1 MPETRVVKIGEFTV
15 GVIHGHQVIPWGDM
29 EALSAVQRELDC
41 DILVYGHTHV
51 NKITAYDGKYFLN
64 PGSVT
69 GAFST
74 ISKYLTM
81 DQ

>member
-1 MPETRVVKIGEFTV
+1 VVKIGDFTV

-29 EALSAVQRELDC
+29 EALAAVQRELDC

-51 NKITAYDGKYFLN
+51 NKITAYDGKHFLN

-74 ISKYLTM
+74 ISKYRINAMFLER
-81 DQ
+81 